1 MTENRLNVLLLDP
14 ASNINSSK
22 FMCFFFQIP
31 MAGGWADCAAK
42 KASSLTTI
50 SKKYSID
57 NDRYENESTVREC
70 VAMT

>member
-1 MTENRLNVLLLDP
+1 MYCCLILLSTLIRQSLSD
-14 ASNINSSK
+14 
-22 FMCFFFQIP
+22 FFQIP

-57 NDRYENESTVREC
+57 NDNYGSESTVRER